1 MNVERISQDCNPSKF
16 LVYSCLFV
24 FTILLA
30 LRQDGVITWSYWII
44 FTPIWVWKTTTV
56 LGAVVGS
63 FIWWRH
69 PHYRI
74 EGEAYI
80 QYKAMIITFALHLLL
95 LLFELL
101 ACDNLE
107 SQRHFWILV
116 FIPLIFIS
124 IISIAICIWAV
135 KNDRSFDLELFCS
148 VNILQFIFLALRLDN
163 FIQWTW
169 EVIFVPSWILLCV
182 SLVGVLYS
190 IIFAGIIFR
199 APEVSAEQRRN
210 STSAAI
216 GHTFLV
222 VPVLVFQVL
231 LTNKLD
237 GDINIS
243 YMGVISPLCLTFAGL
258 ILMSL
263 SNKRSNKWWFGIR
276 KSFCHFLLDICPCFQ
291 EYCNISYSVQSQD
304 EENHHRRENNATEPG
319 TSASESQSQKLKT
332 VILASKLNKP
342 VVPIISVE
350 TPD

>member
-1 MNVERISQDCNPSKF
+1 V
-16 LVYSCLFV
+16 V
-24 FTILLA
+24 FA
-30 LRQDGVITWSYWII
+30 
-44 FTPIWVWKTTTV
+44 PIWLWKIMV
-56 LGAVVGS
+56 ILGAMVGTVVW
-63 FIWWRH
+63 FFH

-74 EGEAYI
+74 EGEAYV
-80 QYKAMIITFALHLLL
+80 QYKAMIITLALHLLL

-101 ACDNLE
+101 VCDNLE

-148 VNILQFIFLALRLDN
+148 VNVLQFVFLALRLDK
-163 FIQWTW
+163 FILWDW
-169 EVIFVPSWILLCV
+169 EVVFVPLWILLCV

-222 VPVLVFQVL
+222 VPILVFQVL

-237 GDINIS
+237 GDLKIG
-243 YMGVISPLCLTFAGL
+243 YLGVISPLCLTFAQL
-258 ILMSL
+258 IFMSFH
-263 SNKRSNKWWFGIR
+263 NRRSNKWWFGIR

-291 EYCNISYSVQSQD
+291 EYCNVSYNVQSQD
-304 EENHHRRENNATEPG
+304 EESNRRGENVTDAE
-319 TSASESQSQKLKT
+319 TSSSSSQSRKLKSIIIT
-332 VILASKLNKP
+332 SKLNKP
-342 VVPIISVE
+342 VVPIVSVE
-350 TPD
+350 VPD